1 MNFLFF
7 KLFLVQLQ
15 VFPFPKR
22 LFSTVDDLVISPKWP
37 NPTYIE
43 YAKETHPLTV
53 LLGQH
58 GLPCNNHHES
68 TIRELIQIA
77 TYQF

>member
-53 LLGQH
+53 LL
-58 GLPCNNHHES
+58 NNTAFLAIIIMNPLLEN
-68 TIRELIQIA
+68 
-77 TYQF
+77 